1 MNTPVNVP
9 APVFSGGDTDAV
21 SRRSRSANVAAVSG
35 VNEDNK
41 AVGLPV
47 RNDLVFNQA
56 GVCGESDHYQVRK
69 GRCRYRPIQLLVLLA
84 LVSLSFAPCASA
96 QAINRIFFFGDSLS
110 DPGNH
115 FIFTH
120 ASSRQPFLLGPP
132 EASYDIGGHHFSDG
146 ATWAEK
152 LATQLH
158 SPNSGSPALRVPGVF
173 TDYAVG
179 RARARAGAT
188 EFPYFD
194 LTTQVQQYLKD
205 FAGQQA
211 RPMDLFVIWIGGN
224 DVDDALNALSTD
236 PSGATSA
243 GILQAAVTAVITNV
257 QKLYFGV
264 GARMFLIV
272 NVPDFAKTPYVQF
285 LGANVNPQIP
295 ALATLVTGF
304 YDGALSQVVAGLNA
318 GLPLQQNQF
327 IRLLDVNALFSQI
340 LVSPDDFGLS
350 NVTNRCTVPGV
361 IGNAI
366 CSTPHEY
373 LFWDGIHP
381 TTTVHSAV
389 AQRALEVL
397 PPQ

>member
-1 MNTPVNVP
+1 VDETN
-9 APVFSGGDTDAV
+9 
-21 SRRSRSANVAAVSG
+21 R
-35 VNEDNK
+35 
-41 AVGLPV
+41 AVGLPA
-47 RNDLVFNQA
+47 RNHLFFNQPA
-56 GVCGESDHYQVRK
+56 GVGESDHHQVVK
-69 GRCRYRPIQLLVLLA
+69 ASCRYRPIQLLLLLA
-84 LVSLSFAPCASA
+84 LVLLSFAPCASA

-132 EASYDIGGHHFSDG
+132 DDSYDIGGHHFSDG
-146 ATWAEK
+146 ATWAEE

-211 RPMDLFVIWIGGN
+211 QPTDLFVIWIGGN
-224 DVDDALNALSTD
+224 DVDDALSALSTD

-243 GILQAAVTAVITNV
+243 GIIQAAVAAVITNV
-257 QKLYFGV
+257 QTLYFGA

-272 NVPDFAKTPYVQF
+272 NVPDFANTPYVRF
-285 LGANVNPQIP
+285 LGANVDPQIP
-295 ALATLVTGF
+295 ALATLFTGS
-304 YDGALSQVVAGLNA
+304 YDGALSQVVAALNA

-340 LVSPDDFGLS
+340 LASPDNFGLS
-350 NVTNRCTVPGV
+350 NTTDRCTVPGV

-366 CSTPHEY
+366 CSTPHQY

>member
-1 MNTPVNVP
+1 MRMPRIVRRQVANSVTTHINNYDQVQK
-9 APVFSGGDTDAV
+9 GG
-21 SRRSRSANVAAVSG
+21 
-35 VNEDNK
+35 
-41 AVGLPV
+41 
-47 RNDLVFNQA
+47 
-56 GVCGESDHYQVRK
+56 
-69 GRCRYRPIQLLVLLA
+69 CRYRPIQLLVLLA

-120 ASSRQPFLLGPP
+120 TSSRQPFLLGPP

-146 ATWAEK
+146 ATWAEQ
-152 LATQLH
+152 LATELH
-158 SPNSGSPALRVPGVF
+158 TPDSGSPALRAPGVF

-179 RARARAGAT
+179 RARSRAGAT

-205 FAGQQA
+205 FAGQPAQST
-211 RPMDLFVIWIGGN
+211 DLFVIWIGAN

-243 GILQAAVTAVITNV
+243 GIIQAAVTAVLTNV
-257 QKLYFGV
+257 QTLYFGA

-272 NVPDFAKTPYVQF
+272 NVPDFAKTPYVRF
-285 LGANVNPQIP
+285 LGANVDPQIP
-295 ALATLVTGF
+295 ALATLFTGF
-304 YDGALSQVVAGLNA
+304 YDGALGQVIVGLNA
-318 GLPLQQNQF
+318 VLPLQQNQF
-327 IRLLDVNALFSQI
+327 IRLLDANALFNQI
-340 LVSPDDFGLS
+340 LASPGNFGLS
-350 NVTNRCTVPGV
+350 NAMDRCTVPGV

-366 CSTPHEY
+366 CSTSHQY

>member
-1 MNTPVNVP
+1 MI
-9 APVFSGGDTDAV
+9 A
-21 SRRSRSANVAAVSG
+21 RSHGPNAAAVSG
-35 VNEDNK
+35 LDKTNK
-41 AVGLPV
+41 AVGLPL
-47 RNDLVFNQA
+47 RNDLVLNQHT
-56 GVCGESDHYQVRK
+56 GVRGESDHHQARK
-69 GRCRYRPIQLLVLLA
+69 GSCRYRPIQLLVLLA
-84 LVSLSFAPCASA
+84 FVSLWLAPGASA
-96 QAINRIFFFGDSLS
+96 QTINRIFFFGDSLS

-120 ASSRQPFLLGPP
+120 ASSRQPFILGPP
-132 EASYDIGGHHFSDG
+132 DASYDIGGHHFSDG

-152 LATQLH
+152 LAAQLH
-158 SPNSGSPALRVPGVF
+158 SPNSGGPALRAPGVF

-188 EFPYFD
+188 VFPYFD
-194 LTTQVQQYLKD
+194 LTTQVQEYLKD

-211 RPMDLFVIWIGGN
+211 QPTDLFVIWIGAN
-224 DVDDALNALSTD
+224 DVDDALNALSID
-236 PSGATSA
+236 PSEATSA
-243 GILQAAVTAVITNV
+243 GIIQAAVTAVITNV
-257 QKLYFGV
+257 QTLYFGA

-272 NVPDFAKTPYVQF
+272 NVPDFANTPYVRF
-285 LGANVNPQIP
+285 LGANFDPQIP
-295 ALATLVTGF
+295 ALATLFTGF
-304 YDGALSQVVAGLNA
+304 YDGALSQMVAALNA

-327 IRLLDVNALFSQI
+327 IRLLDANALFDQI
-340 LVSPDDFGLS
+340 LASPDSFGL
-350 NVTNRCTVPGV
+350 TNTTDRCTVPGV

-366 CSTPHEY
+366 CSTPHQY